1 LSLAG
6 DDSQQPRHPTESQTP
21 TGFGFHPTKTR
32 KVYTL
37 KAPFNTWTHP
47 ASGELRVYC
56 NTPYPGIKIWMERLP
71 EAGYAGP
78 IDFDS
83 IADFAKSKRC
93 RA

>member
-1 LSLAG
+1 M
-6 DDSQQPRHPTESQTP
+6 
-21 TGFGFHPTKTR
+21 
-32 KVYTL
+32 

-56 NTPYPGIKIWMERLP
+56 NTPYPGVKIWMERRDDSYTIKGWYDYKLPHHFRQDGRCWAINYFMERLP